1 MQEFVIFIFML
12 FGFIGCLFVFPFWLS
27 GGISIREMK
36 KTKEEIKKLQKEILD
51 AMEEYKLYTNNLE
64 NTIYGR
70 VHRVEYLIEKMKVP
84 LEEYIYKE
92 LIQSNLKNLIRDDI
106 QKKFEDI
113 EGVLK
118 YKLEEDM
125 RKIKREVEEVVA
137 HFEKDDKRRLIEYV
151 EKSFEKDGK
160 QIILERLRGEE
171 I

>member
-1 MQEFVIFIFML
+1 
-12 FGFIGCLFVFPFWLS
+12 
-27 GGISIREMK
+27 
-36 KTKEEIKKLQKEILD
+36 
-51 AMEEYKLYTNNLE
+51 MEEYKFYTNNLE

-70 VHRVEYLIEKMKVP
+70 VHRVEYLMEKMKVP

-92 LIQSNLKNLIRDDI
+92 LIQSNLEHFIRDGI

-125 RKIKREVEEVVA
+125 CEIKHKVEEVVA
-137 HFEKDDKRRLIEYV
+137 HFEKDDERRLIEYV

-160 QIILERLRGEE
+160 QIILERLRGK
-171 I
+171 

>member
-1 MQEFVIFIFML
+1 MQEFVIFVFLL
-12 FGFIGCLFVFPFWLS
+12 FGFIGCFFVFPFWL
-27 GGISIREMK
+27 GGCISIGEMK
-36 KTKEEIKKLQKEILD
+36 ETKEEIKKLQKEILD
-51 AMEEYKLYTNNLE
+51 AMEEYKFYTNNLE
-64 NTIYGR
+64 NTIYER

-92 LIQSNLKNLIRDDI
+92 LIQSNLKYLIRDDI

-125 RKIKREVEEVVA
+125 CEIKREVEEVVA
-137 HFEKDDKRRLIEYV
+137 HFEKDDKQRLIEYV

>member
-1 MQEFVIFIFML
+1 MQEIIIFIFFI
-12 FGFIGCLFVFPFWLS
+12 FGFIGCLFVFPFWL
-27 GGISIREMK
+27 GGSISIGEIK

-51 AMEEYKLYTNNLE
+51 AMEEYKFYTNNLE

-70 VHRVEYLIEKMKVP
+70 VHRVEYLMEKMKVP

-92 LIQSNLKNLIRDDI
+92 LIQSNLEHFIRDGI

-125 RKIKREVEEVVA
+125 CEIKHKVEEVVA
-137 HFEKDDKRRLIEYV
+137 HFEKDDERRLIEYV

-160 QIILERLRGEE
+160 QIILERLRGK
-171 I
+171 

>member
-1 MQEFVIFIFML
+1 MQEFVVFIL
-12 FGFIGCLFVFPFWLS
+12 FICGFIGCLFVFPFWL
-27 GGISIREMK
+27 GGNISIGEMK

-51 AMEEYKLYTNNLE
+51 AMEEYKSYTNNLE

-84 LEEYIYKE
+84 LEEYVYKE
-92 LIQSNLKNLIRDDI
+92 LIQSNLKYLFRDDI
-106 QKKFEDI
+106 QKNFEDI
-113 EGVLK
+113 EKALR

-125 RKIKREVEEVVA
+125 CEIKHKVEEVVA

-160 QIILERLRGEE
+160 QIILERLKRKK

>member
-1 MQEFVIFIFML
+1 
-12 FGFIGCLFVFPFWLS
+12 
-27 GGISIREMK
+27 
-36 KTKEEIKKLQKEILD
+36 
-51 AMEEYKLYTNNLE
+51 MEEYKFYTNNLE

-84 LEEYIYKE
+84 LEEYVYKE
-92 LIQSNLKNLIRDDI
+92 LIQSNLKYLIRDDI

-113 EGVLK
+113 ERVLK

-125 RKIKREVEEVVA
+125 CEIKREVEEVVA
-137 HFEKDDKRRLIEYV
+137 HFEKDDKQRLIEYV